1 MMGSNRYFEVEAEVV
16 SYKVESEGIVSCL
29 LESEKIVSGFRPGQ
43 FITVQV
49 NAERTSVPVLRR
61 PFAISSVVGDRFEI
75 IFHIVG
81 RGTDL
86 LYRKIKEG
94 NTLSIMGP
102 LGNGFDISDTSKKK
116 LLIAGGI
123 GIAPI
128 KSLYEYYLKN
138 NMPVTLL
145 WGNRNGS
152 GFFGTDCFK
161 PENSNFI
168 NCTDDGSVG
177 FKGNVVEMLKNLLS
191 SGSIGTL
198 EDYDIFAVG
207 PDPMMR
213 AVSSYLENMNLSCQV
228 SLETPMACGM
238 GVCQG
243 CAVSKKDGSGYLL
256 VCKDGPVFRSDKI
269 II

>member
-1 MMGSNRYFEVEAEVV
+1 MDNGRYFEVEAEIISHRKETEDTV
-16 SYKVESEGIVSCL
+16 SCILKSQNIVSAF
-29 LESEKIVSGFRPGQ
+29 KPGQ
-43 FITVQV
+43 FVTVQV
-49 NAERTSVPVLRR
+49 CSDDSTVPVLRR
-61 PFAISSVVGDRFEI
+61 PFAISSVDGDEFEI

-81 RGTDL
+81 RGTQL
-86 LYRKIKEG
+86 LYKKIRENK
-94 NTLSIMGP
+94 TLSIMGP
-102 LGNGFDISDTSKKK
+102 LGNGFNTALKPEKK

-128 KSLYEYYLKN
+128 KSLYEYFSKKN
-138 NMPVTLL
+138 IPATLI

-152 GFFGTDCFK
+152 GFFGTECFK
-161 PENSNFI
+161 SKDDGLLI
-168 NCTDDGSVG
+168 CTDDGSEG
-177 FKGNVVEMLKNLLS
+177 FKGNVVEMLKNGIN
-191 SGSIGTL
+191 SGVLNSL

-213 AVSSYLENMNLSCQV
+213 AVSSYLKTISLSCQV

-243 CAVSKKDGSGYLL
+243 CAVSKSDGSGYLL

>member
-1 MMGSNRYFEVEAEVV
+1 MDSSRYFEVEAAVL
-16 SYKVESEGIVSCL
+16 SYKDEADGIVSCF
-29 LESEKIVSGFRPGQ
+29 LESEKIVSAFRPGQ

-49 NAERTSVPVLRR
+49 NYEKASVPVLRR
-61 PFAISSVVGDRFEI
+61 PFAISSVEGSRFEI

-81 RGTDL
+81 RGTEL
-86 LYRKIKEG
+86 LYKDIKDG
-94 NTLSIMGP
+94 KTLRIMGP
-102 LGNGFDISDTSKKK
+102 LGNGFDTSGHSSKK

-128 KSLYEYYLKN
+128 KSLYEYYRKIN
-138 NMPVTLL
+138 IPVTMI
-145 WGNRNGS
+145 WGNRQKA
-152 GFFGTDCFK
+152 GFFGTELFDSQDEK
-161 PENSNFI
+161 VLL
-168 NCTDDGSVG
+168 CTDDGSEG
-177 FKGNVVEMLKNLLS
+177 FKGNVVEMLKDGID
-191 SGSIGTL
+191 SGIFKSL
-198 EDYDIFAVG
+198 EEYDIFAVG

-213 AVSSYLENMNLSCQV
+213 AVSSYLESINLSCQV